1 MAARPA
7 PADRRRRAASVDDR
21 IPKGTFEKA
30 PNGALAD
37 RDYSGTRLDPEKA
50 RDLIN
55 AYRKENGLKP
65 LKLNTSL
72 TEAAKNHSR
81 DLAKWDRISHYGSDG
96 SNPWDRVKRAGYNAK
111 LAAENVGTG
120 QVTIDEVMKGWQTSP
135 GHNKN
140 LLLSDAS
147 DMGIALVQDN
157 KTEFK
162 TFWTLVVGSSA
173 LASAPTA
180 LASYRRRVAC
190 CPRSLL
196 GVQHHRRLDRLAEP
210 GFGPMAHQ
218 FGHACP
224 RPAAPRVALQAVE
237 RRQEVGDLGRQYAV
251 PAFQNR
257 NHGLDL
263 ARSGGRVLV
272 KMPARCHLCAS
283 VNSRADMPIA
293 NSAPTAFRPR
303 SWRSLS

>member
-1 MAARPA
+1 MYRVVIPAILALLLTGCGMANSSISSGFADAGQPTSALPA
-7 PADRRRRAASVDDR
+7 SRLRSNADAGDADSSKPQKAVASAGTTDR

-50 RDLIN
+50 RELIN
-55 AYRKENGLKP
+55 AYRKANGLKP
-65 LKLNTSL
+65 LKLNTAL

-81 DLAKWDRISHYGSDG
+81 DLAKWDRISHFGSDG

-162 TFWTLVVGSSA
+162 TFWTLVVGSP
-173 LASAPTA
+173 L
-180 LASYRRRVAC
+180 
-190 CPRSLL
+190 
-196 GVQHHRRLDRLAEP
+196 
-210 GFGPMAHQ
+210 
-218 FGHACP
+218 
-224 RPAAPRVALQAVE
+224 
-237 RRQEVGDLGRQYAV
+237 
-251 PAFQNR
+251 
-257 NHGLDL
+257 
-263 ARSGGRVLV
+263 
-272 KMPARCHLCAS
+272 
-283 VNSRADMPIA
+283 
-293 NSAPTAFRPR
+293 
-303 SWRSLS
+303 